1 MSSFY
6 FCKDTINNEYKK
18 EFRMKRFIL
27 RLGVIALLFS
37 SCGKKELEDQII
49 TRQKLQDS
57 IEAVLSIKDAEMES
71 LFQELNAIEESL
83 SEVSAKYG
91 SVSKLKNTSSER
103 SSKDTKT
110 KIIDEIQ
117 NINELLASNKQKI
130 NRLNS
135 QMAANGK
142 QSMEL
147 ATFVERLK
155 LRVHEQEHQIQ
166 VLTAELQ
173 EKKVVIE
180 NLNKNLEDLSKQN
193 QFKDQQILQV
203 ESEKNSA
210 YYIIGTK
217 KELREEEIV
226 NLSGGFLGIGKKAKV
241 SGDSELAKYT
251 KVDIR
256 QFERIPLSG
265 EDKIKI
271 LTSHPSTSYVIEE
284 GEGKYPVTI
293 KITDARAFWGKSRFL
308 VVMYD

>member
-1 MSSFY
+1 V
-6 FCKDTINNEYKK
+6 KD
-18 EFRMKRFIL
+18 L
-27 RLGVIALLFS
+27 V
-37 SCGKKELEDQII
+37 
-49 TRQKLQDS
+49 
-57 IEAVLSIKDAEMES
+57 
-71 LFQELNAIEESL
+71 
-83 SEVSAKYG
+83 
-91 SVSKLKNTSSER
+91 
-103 SSKDTKT
+103 KT
-110 KIIDEIQ
+110 
-117 NINELLASNKQKI
+117 QKI

-256 QFERIPLSG
+256 QFERILLSG

-284 GEGKYPVTI
+284 GEGKYQVTI